1 MRPEPVPARSPLRSE
16 NESPPQ
22 RWASTARPGPQRPA
36 CPAQA
41 QNGHRTFEREPQV
54 GGEEEPPTEEMHT
67 WQMHGDHRVK
77 SRRGATTENYTKATH
92 EMQVT

>member
-1 MRPEPVPARSPLRSE
+1 MGERRPDQAPNDATRVPCPSPKWTQDLRAR
-16 NESPPQ
+16 
-22 RWASTARPGPQRPA
+22 AAG
-36 CPAQA
+36 
-41 QNGHRTFEREPQV
+41 V